1 MADYELVNAF
11 PIPLALHDYDRTEI
25 ESEVNALLDM
35 FNRGNGKV
43 VEEGVKTLATGNASA
58 EEQYVVNLMTTK
70 KYSGILDYVVDKFL
84 VRYCGELDVLVQNAC
99 NWAWVTKI
107 EKGYS
112 RPFGKFIEANFVI
125 LMPLECSDDQTID
138 ILNPNCLFESKKL
151 GIVNGNLFN
160 SSSISIDI
168 KDRIIVF
175 PASTFFELKAQE
187 DLVYLAIGICQ

>member
-1 MADYELVNAF
+1 
-11 PIPLALHDYDRTEI
+11 
-25 ESEVNALLDM
+25 
-35 FNRGNGKV
+35 
-43 VEEGVKTLATGNASA
+43 
-58 EEQYVVNLMTTK
+58 
-70 KYSGILDYVVDKFL
+70 
-84 VRYCGELDVLVQNAC
+84 
-99 NWAWVTKI
+99 
-107 EKGYS
+107 
-112 RPFGKFIEANFVI
+112 
-125 LMPLECSDDQTID
+125 MPLECSDDQTID